1 MATHSSAQ
9 YGRGPSQRRGESRRR
24 GQWKLAYAD
33 FLTALMAFFL
43 LLWLTTGSSAS
54 ERVAIAAYFTGKEV
68 GVASEAPN
76 EHAST
81 APTKTAEELLALKQ
95 ALHALGSVS
104 PGYSFLQANLRD
116 DAVYIEL
123 TDRTDRPLF
132 ATGDASFNAF
142 GETALLEIAELL
154 VHRPLLIE
162 IEGHTDAFPTPDQGN
177 WRLSTARAYA
187 AWDALV
193 QAGIDPESIT
203 AIAGRGDTSPLLPT
217 QPHAPANRRITL
229 IVRPAPSNRLN

>member
-54 ERVAIAAYFTGKEV
+54 ERVAIAAYFTGKEI

-76 EHAST
+76 ENAST
-81 APTKTAEELLALKQ
+81 VRPTEELLALKQ
-95 ALHALGSVS
+95 ALHDLGSVS
-104 PGYSFLQANLRD
+104 PDYSFLQANLRD

-123 TDRTDRPLF
+123 TDHTDRPLF
-132 ATGDASFNAF
+132 ATGDASLNAF
-142 GETALLEIAELL
+142 GENALLEIAELL
-154 VHRPLLIE
+154 VHRPFLME
-162 IEGHTDAFPTPDQGN
+162 IEGHTDAFPTPDRGN

-187 AWDALV
+187 AWDVLV
-193 QAGIDPESIT
+193 QSGLDPQSIT
-203 AIAGRGDTSPLLPT
+203 AIAGRADTSPLLPT